1 MGITVEAIYES
12 GVLKPLKPLD
22 TLQEHERVRITV
34 QPSASLPSNAANA
47 SSSTRQL
54 LTKSLKSPE
63 SNCWRVKYAARHP
76 AGYALLR

>member
-34 QPSASLPSNAANA
+34 QPVGVVAEQRGERVTLPKTGPLKTRGFRASMTPGGLNAEE
-47 SSSTRQL
+47 QI
-54 LTKSLKSPE
+54 
-63 SNCWRVKYAARHP
+63 
-76 AGYALLR
+76 